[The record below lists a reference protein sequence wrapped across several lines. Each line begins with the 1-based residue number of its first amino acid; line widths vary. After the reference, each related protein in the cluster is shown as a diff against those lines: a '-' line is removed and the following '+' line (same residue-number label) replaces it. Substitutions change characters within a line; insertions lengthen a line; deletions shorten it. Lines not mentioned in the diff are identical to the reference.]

1 MTEPSSAFLTGG
13 SGLIGGH
20 LLARLAASGT
30 RVSALVRSPS
40 AQRKVA
46 ERGAEPVPGDLFDTA
61 GLARSMRGIDVVFH
75 VAGVNDTCPRDVGA
89 MDRVNVEGTRA
100 VIAAATLAGVE
111 RVVYTSS
118 AAAIGERK
126 GEIGTEVTV
135 HSGEYP
141 SPYARSKHLAEIAAF
156 DQASRCGIDLIAV
169 NPSSVQGPG
178 RATGSAEILLR
189 VLNARRPILFDT
201 FLSIVDIEDCVSGHI
216 AAARHGRPGER
227 YLLSGASISVPDAVA
242 VASGIV
248 GRNLT
253 PRWIS
258 ERAMIGFGIPAA
270 RVASWVRPSSG
281 ICPGLIRTL
290 VHGHRFDGSKA
301 ERGLS
306 IIYHP
311 IEDTFMRTIEW
322 FRAEGLVKAN

>member
-13 SGLIGGH
+13 SGLVGGH
-20 LLARLAASGT
+20 LLERLTASGT

-46 ERGAEPVPGDLFDTA
+46 ERGAEPVPGDLFDAA
-61 GLARSMRGIDVVFH
+61 GLARSMRGADVVFH
-75 VAGVNDTCPRDVGA
+75 VAGVNDTCPRDVAA

-100 VIAAATLAGVE
+100 VIAAAALAGVE

-126 GEIGTEVTV
+126 GEIGGEATV
-135 HSGEYP
+135 HCGEYL
-141 SPYARSKHLAEIAAF
+141 SPYARSKHIAEIAAF

-169 NPSSVQGPG
+169 SPSSVQGPG

-201 FLSIVDIEDCVSGHI
+201 FLSIVDIEDCANGHI
-216 AAARHGRPGER
+216 AAAIHGRPGER

-253 PRWIS
+253 PQWIS
-258 ERAMIGFGIPAA
+258 ERAMTGFGIPAA

-306 IIYHP
+306 IVYHP

-322 FRAEGLVKAN
+322 FRAQGLIKAN